1 MAAFYGAVV
10 EVWPH
15 DRFFLGGGPGIG
27 YFGTN
32 PLASDYNDSETAF
45 ALDAR
50 AGAALIGG
58 RDHDLTLSL
67 EGTSGF
73 YSNQTILSGAL
84 IVAWKWY

>member
-1 MAAFYGAVV
+1 MPIAA
-10 EVWPH
+10 
-15 DRFFLGGGPGIG
+15 
-27 YFGTN
+27 
-32 PLASDYNDSETAF
+32 
-45 ALDAR
+45 DAR